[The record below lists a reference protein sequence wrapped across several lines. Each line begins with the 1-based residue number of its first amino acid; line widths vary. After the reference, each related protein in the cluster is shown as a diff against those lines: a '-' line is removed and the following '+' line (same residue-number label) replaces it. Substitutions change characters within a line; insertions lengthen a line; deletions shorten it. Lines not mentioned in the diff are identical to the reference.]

1 VSDSAIRGRIVL
13 VGATAQGIGDAWST
27 PVSGGALAMPGV
39 EIMANV
45 LAAQRNGTLIRKVP
59 LIPTII
65 LTLLPVYLLGVAL
78 RVLTPRWSMMS
89 GIAIWLA
96 TLGGSYLALQ
106 LAHWW
111 WPPSAALLTILAL
124 YPLWS
129 WRRLVATQS
138 FMDEEFA
145 RLAGVERLL
154 PPSQSKPA
162 SGPTAHSVISATPPT
177 EPSAR
182 GGPLRW
188 ASRSLDPTDRR
199 IYLLRSATQSL
210 RDARQHLADT
220 INALPDATLVADTE
234 GRVVLANPAAAALFN
249 AKAGML
255 VDDSLYATARDTD
268 VKFAALRERG
278 PGTVEIN
285 LPDPIRCYLVRTA
298 TFIDSEQR
306 NVGMILTLTD
316 ITQLRKAQRERDDII
331 RFLSHDMKSPAS
343 SLMGLAQLQRDPQR
357 ALPPLELSNRLDV
370 LAQRTLTLVDGFVA
384 LARAESSDPNKFD
397 ELDVRDAMQDA
408 YDEVWAA
415 ARARE
420 ITISAI
426 APTALVLVG
435 GDRQLLARAIVNLLS
450 NAVKFSPDRS
460 TILLECQVKA
470 ATAVIC
476 ITDNGP
482 GIDPQNQAMLFQ
494 RFTRGLHRG
503 AKDPG
508 GAGLGLAFVRVV
520 AEKHGGRVWVE
531 NAAQGG
537 AVFCLSIPAHD

>member
-1 VSDSAIRGRIVL
+1 
-13 VGATAQGIGDAWST
+13 
-27 PVSGGALAMPGV
+27 M
-39 EIMANV
+39 
-45 LAAQRNGTLIRKVP
+45 
-59 LIPTII
+59 
-65 LTLLPVYLLGVAL
+65 
-78 RVLTPRWSMMS
+78 
-89 GIAIWLA
+89 
-96 TLGGSYLALQ
+96 
-106 LAHWW
+106 
-111 WPPSAALLTILAL
+111 
-124 YPLWS
+124 
-129 WRRLVATQS
+129 
-138 FMDEEFA
+138 
-145 RLAGVERLL
+145 
-154 PPSQSKPA
+154 
-162 SGPTAHSVISATPPT
+162 
-177 EPSAR
+177 
-182 GGPLRW
+182 
-188 ASRSLDPTDRR
+188 
-199 IYLLRSATQSL
+199 
-210 RDARQHLADT
+210 
-220 INALPDATLVADTE
+220 
-234 GRVVLANPAAAALFN
+234 LANPAAAALFN

-420 ITISAI
+420 ITISST
-426 APTALVLVG
+426 APTALVLVD

-470 ATAVIC
+470 ATALIC

-537 AVFCLSIPAHD
+537 AVFCLSIPAHDSVAVNL